1 MIAKAVK
8 GKGFR
13 GALDYDLNQEKGQIL
28 DTNMAGESAREL
40 AKEFGE
46 IRKLRPNLNKAVL
59 HVSLS
64 AAIGDELTN
73 EQWREIGHKYLDG
86 MGLDNNQFVI
96 TRHTDTEHQHI
107 HILANRIQ
115 SNGEVTSDSQD
126 YKRQEAIM
134 RQLEQDY
141 SLQQVAPSRDAER
154 KAPTKGEIEQS
165 IRTAQP
171 STRQQLQQ
179 FCDGAAKDCKNFTD
193 YVERLEAVGVELV
206 PVVQLEGQKLSGLSY
221 RLDGVMMKGSDLGKG
236 YSPAGLT
243 KKGVTYDKNRDFET
257 VRSRIE
263 RETTRAIGTAD
274 RDLTA
279 DQTPER
285 RGFSGDVRA
294 ISPSDGGIDG
304 RDQTDNDRN
313 RQEDPRPGRP
323 IQEPNGRG
331 DAELDKIGSRGTE
344 SHREPEQSRA
354 ASELGTLQPSD
365 NNGIVYSD
373 AHERILALS
382 GTAQDSERTRPS
394 GSSQASKTRDRTTEA
409 LERQIEALG
418 VARFEI
424 GIREAETGK
433 MINRFMT
440 KKEVKDNAAWLK
452 RMNAKGNDIYI
463 RPSGEHGLVLIDDLN
478 QNALKAMNDKGL
490 KAAAI
495 IQTSPGNYQA
505 WVKLSDEPVPAE
517 IRKLAARGF
526 AKEFGGDPNS
536 TDSKHYGRLAGFT
549 NQKPKYNHQG
559 KQPYVLAHE
568 CSGVASK
575 AATEYLEKIKTHIA
589 IAELALERKMR
600 LDSIKAYTATGYEP
614 IDPVQEYQRQAKRLF
629 ERYGDKADLSKIDWM
644 ISLDMAKSAKF
655 SQKDIEKA
663 IQKCSP
669 NIESRKAGHLEDYAK
684 RTAEKAWQEPEAVQS
699 RQQAQQHN
707 NHLSR

>member
-64 AAIGDELTN
+64 ATIGDELTN

-115 SNGEVTSDSQD
+115 FNGEVTSDSQD
-126 YKRQEAIM
+126 YKRQEEIM

-179 FCDGAAKDCKNFTD
+179 FCDGAAKDCKSFTD

-279 DQTPER
+279 DQAPER

-304 RDQTDNDRN
+304 RDQTNNDRN
-313 RQEDPRPGRP
+313 RQEDQRPGRP
-323 IQEPNGRG
+323 IQEPDGRS
-331 DAELDKIGSRGTE
+331 DPELDKIGSRSPE
-344 SHREPEQSRA
+344 IRREPEQSRA
-354 ASELGTLQPSD
+354 AAKLGALQPSD

-433 MINRFMT
+433 IINRFMT

-452 RMNAKGNDIYI
+452 RMNAKGHDIYI

-478 QNALKAMNDKGL
+478 QKALKAMNDKGL

-517 IRKLAARGF
+517 IRKIAARGF
-526 AKEFGGDPNS
+526 AKEFGGNPS
-536 TDSKHYGRLAGFT
+536 SADSKHYGRLAGFT

-575 AATEYLEKIKTHIA
+575 AATEYLEKIKTHLA
-589 IAELALERKMR
+589 IAELALERKTR
-600 LDSIKAYTATGYEP
+600 LDSIKAYTTTRYEP
-614 IDPVQEYQRQAKRLF
+614 IDPAQEYQRQAKRLF

-699 RQQAQQHN
+699 RQQSEQRN
-707 NHLSR
+707 NHLIR

>member
-28 DTNMAGESAREL
+28 DTNMAGENTREL

-115 SNGEVTSDSQD
+115 FNGEVTSDSQD

-179 FCDGAAKDCKNFTD
+179 FCDGAAKDCKSFTD

-243 KKGVTYDKNRDFET
+243 KKRVTYDKNRDFET

-279 DQTPER
+279 DQAPER

-304 RDQTDNDRN
+304 RDQTDIDRN
-313 RQEDPRPGRP
+313 RQEDQRPGRP
-323 IQEPNGRG
+323 IQEPDGRS
-331 DAELDKIGSRGTE
+331 DPELDKIGSRSPEIG
-344 SHREPEQSRA
+344 REPEQSRA
-354 ASELGTLQPSD
+354 AAELGALQPSD

-452 RMNAKGNDIYI
+452 RMNAKGHDIYI

-478 QNALKAMNDKGL
+478 QKALKAMNDKGL

-505 WVKLSDEPVPAE
+505 WDEV
-517 IRKLAARGF
+517 
-526 AKEFGGDPNS
+526 
-536 TDSKHYGRLAGFT
+536 
-549 NQKPKYNHQG
+549 
-559 KQPYVLAHE
+559 V
-568 CSGVASK
+568 
-575 AATEYLEKIKTHIA
+575 
-589 IAELALERKMR
+589 
-600 LDSIKAYTATGYEP
+600 
-614 IDPVQEYQRQAKRLF
+614 
-629 ERYGDKADLSKIDWM
+629 
-644 ISLDMAKSAKF
+644 
-655 SQKDIEKA
+655 
-663 IQKCSP
+663 
-669 NIESRKAGHLEDYAK
+669 
-684 RTAEKAWQEPEAVQS
+684 
-699 RQQAQQHN
+699 
-707 NHLSR
+707 